1 MFFYQAEGQPFDDPK
16 EAYRV
21 QYFYLVL
28 DQVILSL
35 QSRFE
40 PLKNYVELFGF
51 LRKKLLEYILVYT
64 VRIYIN
70 NCRQYCFDL
79 LGLISA
85 VKLNLVANLLLVV
98 FKPQ

>member
-35 QSRFE
+35 QTRFE
-40 PLKNYVELFGF
+40 PLQNYVELFGF
-51 LRKKLLEYILVYT
+51 LRKKLLEYILVY
-64 VRIYIN
+64 IYIN

-79 LGLISA
+79 LDLISA
-85 VKLNLVANLLLVV
+85 VK
-98 FKPQ
+98 FEPCG